1 MSRRDGGTES
11 HGERV
16 PAAAVHGAHG
26 STRSA
31 TDKEVPEPRVDREHE
46 QHERH
51 AERVPAAPSASPP
64 RRAASAAG
72 DADPG
77 VGKPPALWEVRDR
90 TALAPLLSPCPR
102 PRARGPWP
110 RGRTRR
116 RLGLLPAAH
125 RGHREHRHRLPPRLR
140 CSVARPPVTNT
151 PTHALGL
158 GAAVVVVACAAKKW
172 PGLPRLPCCSCRR
185 RVGYIIADKPSAI
198 GVRAWH
204 SRHCPCLQRLL
215 RLVGRR
221 HLSCAMTIQPLARAE
236 SSTRKHVKRALTS
249 IRTLPFTSMM

>member
-1 MSRRDGGTES
+1 MGSPGSSAPQAPPTPSWALPLVKNWPFRDRSRSSSHGLPVEDPVSRRDGGTES

-158 GAAVVVVACAAKKW
+158 GAVVVVVACAAKKW
-172 PGLPRLPCCSCRR
+172 PGLPRLP
-185 RVGYIIADKPSAI
+185 RVARVA
-198 GVRAWH
+198 AE
-204 SRHCPCLQRLL
+204 
-215 RLVGRR
+215 
-221 HLSCAMTIQPLARAE
+221 LA
-236 SSTRKHVKRALTS
+236 SSS
-249 IRTLPFTSMM
+249 